1 MITLIL
7 ILCLLGL
14 LYGFIQGD
22 GIAPEDVPWGKDMML
37 NGNKLSSDEM
47 MYASMWM
54 NQDE

>member
-7 ILCLLGL
+7 IVCLLGF

-22 GIAPEDVPWGKDMML
+22 GIAPEDVPWGKDMMV

>member
-7 ILCLLGL
+7 ILFLVGL

-22 GIAPEDVPWGKDMML
+22 GIAAEDVPWGKDMMVS
-37 NGNKLSSDEM
+37 GNKLSSDEM